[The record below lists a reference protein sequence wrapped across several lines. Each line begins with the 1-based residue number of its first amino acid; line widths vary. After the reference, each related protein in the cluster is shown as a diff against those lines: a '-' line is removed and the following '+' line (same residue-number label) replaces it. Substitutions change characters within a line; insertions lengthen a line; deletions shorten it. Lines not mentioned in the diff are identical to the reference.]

1 MAHDV
6 FASKRQCEI
15 HPKNTLN
22 ICQAINRI
30 KIILHAL
37 NDDLLRENPHENQ
50 SHLMDKFASIFIRNH
65 YTNTSL
71 LNDFHHI
78 KYMHN
83 ADDNDGVFAQIYQYF
98 IAEMDTVCKAKQC
111 RFIRRHYRDRSV
123 LQNDYKLCEETHDDD
138 DYSSLD
144 ARYMM
149 DLISRIHVYFIH
161 SYHINRFTMHDL
173 CIVEEQ
179 TENHGLNEDA
189 LQDRQMQLLTDIMK
203 AKRNIIGIERDND
216 KFNEPVSIVQDK
228 HKNCVI
234 DYLKM
239 QDILHKHNINII
251 LQDLRSAFSAYTGTN
266 AKDTLISDIIDAYY
280 ALNDTT
286 LPLSNDISITSLHS
300 DCTHRHTIY
309 RTILFQYFEKR
320 DINAANVI
328 KIAENIL
335 TEHYPAIDIS
345 EFGKMA
351 MNANING
358 NTFIKGHQEFKNSRQ
373 FAKTF
378 KSINGYKKKD
388 FTNLYAKINSNWDP
402 IEQEEVEIEHDDAEI
417 EMDYDESK
425 QNPHQNPHQYSEH
438 QDIYEMGT
446 QFYFWSS
453 HRYHKRYIRAK
464 HLDLKDEMLNNV
476 VLRLDVSQ
484 WKSLR
489 TECKTD

>member
-161 SYHINRFTMHDL
+161 SYHINRFTIHEL
-173 CIVEEQ
+173 HIANEQ
-179 TENHGLNEDA
+179 TESLSLDDDRDA
-189 LQDRQMQLLTDIMK
+189 LEDTRMQVLTDIMK
-203 AKRNIIGIERDND
+203 TKRNVIEIDIDKD
-216 KFNEPVSIVQDK
+216 KFNAPVHIVNDK
-228 HKNCVI
+228 NQHALI
-234 DYLKM
+234 DYAKM
-239 QDILHKHNINII
+239 HDILQRHNVKVDM
-251 LQDLRSAFSAYTGTN
+251 QDLRNVFNAYTCSN
-266 AKDTLISDIIDAYY
+266 DKDKLIADIIDAYY
-280 ALNDTT
+280 ALNDTS
-286 LPLSNDISITSLHS
+286 LPLSNAISITSLHR
-300 DCTHRHTIY
+300 DFTHR
-309 RTILFQYFEKR
+309 
-320 DINAANVI
+320 
-328 KIAENIL
+328 
-335 TEHYPAIDIS
+335 
-345 EFGKMA
+345 
-351 MNANING
+351 
-358 NTFIKGHQEFKNSRQ
+358 
-373 FAKTF
+373 
-378 KSINGYKKKD
+378 
-388 FTNLYAKINSNWDP
+388 
-402 IEQEEVEIEHDDAEI
+402 
-417 EMDYDESK
+417 
-425 QNPHQNPHQYSEH
+425 
-438 QDIYEMGT
+438 
-446 QFYFWSS
+446 
-453 HRYHKRYIRAK
+453 
-464 HLDLKDEMLNNV
+464 
-476 VLRLDVSQ
+476 
-484 WKSLR
+484 
-489 TECKTD
+489 